1 MDETTWNP
9 FYILMRRFRKTVY
22 AIKRPPL
29 LLLELD
35 FTLLDTY
42 EHQAGEGVNFHYQS
56 HGDHPLVCYDRMTG
70 DLLKIELRNGA
81 YYPSTGVV
89 EFLTDHPDLL
99 LLLRGDNSF
108 TKPQLY
114 EQCETKWYVYL
125 MHFP

>member
-1 MDETTWNP
+1 M
-9 FYILMRRFRKTVY
+9 Y